1 MIVNHKPF
9 LVPLSTSILRSNLS
23 VLSSSRVLKGVLYLS
38 NYQETTKQTKM
49 SLGEYTPRSPE
60 EKHIYDFLWHH
71 VSPNGEAIAGAAAV
85 TFFRESRVDGGFL
98 KQIWSLSTP
107 VATMNREQ
115 FNSALRYLTMVQNGE
130 FPISKERLTKT
141 ANEALGMPYF
151 PSITI
156 PPYQKPVVPVP
167 VPVPA
172 ANLSVGGAVAFPPGT
187 ASSSSMVMTGASVGP
202 YAITPI
208 EHFKYHQV
216 RLHHHPCCAH
226 ICTVDLHSFL
236 LRS

>member
-1 MIVNHKPF
+1 
-9 LVPLSTSILRSNLS
+9 
-23 VLSSSRVLKGVLYLS
+23 
-38 NYQETTKQTKM
+38 M
-49 SLGEYTPRSPE
+49 SLGEYSPRSPE

-85 TFFRESRVDGGFL
+85 TFSRESRVDGGFL

-151 PSITI
+151 PSIAI

-167 VPVPA
+167 VPIA
-172 ANLSVGGAVAFPPGT
+172 GGAVAAFPPSGGAGA
-187 ASSSSMVMTGASVGP
+187 ASSSSSSMMMPGASVGP

-216 RLHHHPCCAH
+216 RLHHPPPCCAH
-226 ICTVDLHSFL
+226 ICTVDRHSFL
-236 LRS
+236 LLS

>member
-1 MIVNHKPF
+1 
-9 LVPLSTSILRSNLS
+9 
-23 VLSSSRVLKGVLYLS
+23 
-38 NYQETTKQTKM
+38 M

-130 FPISKERLTKT
+130 FPVSKERLTKT
-141 ANEALGMPYF
+141 ANESLGMPHF
-151 PSITI
+151 PSIPI

-167 VPVPA
+167 VPIPA
-172 ANLSVGGAVAFPPGT
+172 VSGAVAAFPPGAVSMGGT
-187 ASSSSMVMTGASVGP
+187 SSSVGS
-202 YAITPI
+202 YAITPV
-208 EHFKYHQV
+208 EHFKYHQ
-216 RLHHHPCCAH
+216 
-226 ICTVDLHSFL
+226 IFL
-236 LRS
+236 SYDTDKDGFLTGQEAVAVFGKRYHTYIYT

>member
-1 MIVNHKPF
+1 MEYSKKRRCLPHND
-9 LVPLSTSILRSNLS
+9 TSRRRQNNSRTRYAYIKVAEVVFHNLQ
-23 VLSSSRVLKGVLYLS
+23 R
-38 NYQETTKQTKM
+38 KM
-49 SLGEYTPRSPE
+49 SLGEYSPRSPE
-60 EKHIYDFLWHH
+60 ERHIYDFLWHH
-71 VSPNGEAIAGAAAV
+71 VSPQGEPIAGAAAV

-107 VATMNREQ
+107 SATMNRDQ

-141 ANEALGMPYF
+141 ANEALGMPKF

-156 PPYQKPVVPVP
+156 PPYQKPVVTPVHVP
-167 VPVPA
+167 VPVTGGGGGIVTSP
-172 ANLSVGGAVAFPPGT
+172 SVSLP
-187 ASSSSMVMTGASVGP
+187 MTGTNGP

-216 RLHHHPCCAH
+216 Q
-226 ICTVDLHSFL
+226 
-236 LRS
+236 